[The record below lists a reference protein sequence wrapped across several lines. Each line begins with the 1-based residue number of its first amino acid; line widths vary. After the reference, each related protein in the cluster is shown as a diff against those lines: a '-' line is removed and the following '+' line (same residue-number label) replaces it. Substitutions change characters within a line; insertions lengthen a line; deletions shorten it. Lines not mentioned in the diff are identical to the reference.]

1 MRTGQLL
8 ERSNPSYLPEASF
21 DKSPSGDAFKAGRQD
36 SSSNSDKDSLSSP
49 SLDVK
54 LDEQINPNRVD
65 TFSHSRNILNNED
78 YEIIDGNKMWIS
90 KTYYCI
96 ENKVHKYEN
105 LSESEDNWYRKN
117 FDQQKERLAS
127 KLHFPTQMRKPK
139 ASVPFD
145 EGEGSEGEESEE
157 DPEEEK
163 HSQVEEDHKSMEEHK
178 QEDCKS
184 LFFEN
189 CLRLKLYSLW

>member
-1 MRTGQLL
+1 
-8 ERSNPSYLPEASF
+8 
-21 DKSPSGDAFKAGRQD
+21 
-36 SSSNSDKDSLSSP
+36 
-49 SLDVK
+49 
-54 LDEQINPNRVD
+54 
-65 TFSHSRNILNNED
+65 
-78 YEIIDGNKMWIS
+78 
-90 KTYYCI
+90 
-96 ENKVHKYEN
+96 
-105 LSESEDNWYRKN
+105 
-117 FDQQKERLAS
+117 
-127 KLHFPTQMRKPK
+127 MRKSK

-163 HSQVEEDHKSMEEHK
+163 HIQVEEDHKSMEEHK